1 MRLPTITV
9 AGVLWGAAILTFDMA
24 AVELLRRGTS
34 WPSWEAKLL
43 LAVLPSINM
52 LAIGLY
58 LLARQLS
65 LRGEGT
71 PFLVG
76 FEAAGWPAVAAA
88 LIAKLGFDNQ
98 MVRYER
104 WAEAGLGAIWQEY
117 IMWTGGFTH
126 NNWAGI
132 KLGFDV
138 FALAA
143 PQLLLALFGG
153 WAAARLGVVVV
164 RGSAPIGR
172 PRAIPARRATAA
184 LVAAAVVLG
193 TGVWA
198 AKIRGRWLV
207 YRLWADAAVQ
217 GEPFQRR
224 QYKQILDQI
233 QSLDQNPGEMADDPA
248 WRAEQRKYL
257 VDAAERSRRWM
268 EQTAA
273 WRKAYEPA
281 ARRPWL
287 PIPPNPPLNPLEL
300 EKPR

>member
-9 AGVLWGAAILTFDMA
+9 AGLLWATAILTFDMA

-43 LAVLPSINM
+43 LAVLPSINA

-58 LLARQLS
+58 LLARQLTI
-65 LRGEGT
+65 RGAGT

-98 MVRYER
+98 MVQYER
-104 WAEAGLGAIWQEY
+104 WAEAGLGAIWKEY
-117 IMWTGGFTH
+117 IMWTGGLTH
-126 NNWAGI
+126 NHWAGI
-132 KLGFDV
+132 KFGFDV
-138 FALAA
+138 FAFAV

-153 WAAARLGVVVV
+153 WATARLGVVVV
-164 RGSAPIGR
+164 QGSARIGR

-217 GEPFQRR
+217 GEPFAR
-224 QYKQILDQI
+224 QQYEQILDQI
-233 QSLDQNPGEMADDPA
+233 QSLDQNAGEMADDPA
-248 WRAEQRKYL
+248 RRAELRKYL
-257 VDAAERSRRWM
+257 VDAAEQSRRWM
-268 EQTAA
+268 ERSAA
-273 WRKAYEPA
+273 WRKVFVPA

-287 PIPPNPPLNPLEL
+287 PIPPNPPLNPSEL